1 MAVSRQVTIATGK
14 DYSTYTTG
22 ERFNMFTTATPKQFS
37 LRTYSWVPDPQ
48 KVQFS
53 AAYSMAT
60 TAGENN
66 YLITDDTIYYYVPN
80 RRVSIYYNDMTST
93 VLPTYP
99 TGYNAALSK
108 TVVESDNFHYKAPKA
123 FPKTYSSGNRHFQF
137 KGWYKGSARP
147 DPKAVKLETTL
158 TPEFDVTYDGK
169 DNVYVF
175 YEELEEKT
183 TTIPEITYSFGFV
196 DEKGA
201 LIAPANFGMQTNLTS
216 IMNGIAKQVGTATGV
231 NSGNLKKLTIPSQQL
246 TYTKTI
252 NPAFYGS
259 TNFRLT
265 IPKQYKPPTVTPGPH
280 YTGSSTAYPVA
291 TKRMRFVD
299 STIAD
304 IRVETDGKYYS
315 LYPTTTAN
323 QYRLY
328 YTSWIED
335 TTKTRF
341 DSILTSTNTEVS
353 VPNYYTTDDTMYYFL
368 ENRRITE
375 NFVDENGTK
384 ITAPTGFTQESK
396 QSLTATPTI
405 LNWRKNYLIVTTRM
419 TKPIVLKAGIKGKR
433 NLKIYKPHECRNM
446 MPPMMIMM
454 I

>member
-1 MAVSRQVTIATGK
+1 
-14 DYSTYTTG
+14 
-22 ERFNMFTTATPKQFS
+22 
-37 LRTYSWVPDPQ
+37 
-48 KVQFS
+48 
-53 AAYSMAT
+53 
-60 TAGENN
+60 
-66 YLITDDTIYYYVPN
+66 
-80 RRVSIYYNDMTST
+80 
-93 VLPTYP
+93 
-99 TGYNAALSK
+99 
-108 TVVESDNFHYKAPKA
+108 
-123 FPKTYSSGNRHFQF
+123 
-137 KGWYKGSARP
+137 
-147 DPKAVKLETTL
+147 
-158 TPEFDVTYDGK
+158 
-169 DNVYVF
+169 
-175 YEELEEKT
+175 
-183 TTIPEITYSFGFV
+183 
-196 DEKGA
+196 
-201 LIAPANFGMQTNLTS
+201 
-216 IMNGIAKQVGTATGV
+216 
-231 NSGNLKKLTIPSQQL
+231 
-246 TYTKTI
+246 
-252 NPAFYGS
+252 
-259 TNFRLT
+259 
-265 IPKQYKPPTVTPGPH
+265 
-280 YTGSSTAYPVA
+280 
-291 TKRMRFVD
+291 MRFVD
-299 STIAD
+299 STLAD

-446 MPPMMIMM
+446 MPL
-454 I
+454 